1 MNGTIEISKD
11 EYISLLMA
19 KEKLA
24 RLEIGGVD
32 NWEWYGESI
41 NQEEEDLEDMEIRL
55 ERELS

>member
-1 MNGTIEISKD
+1 MNGAIEISKD

-19 KEKLA
+19 KEKLD

-41 NQEEEDLEDMEIRL
+41 SQEEDLEDMEIRL